1 MKLDISLITPTY
13 NEQKNVHTITKNI
26 NLLKPKEVIIVDGN
40 STDNTRKLLK
50 NTK

>member
-13 NEQKNVHTITKNI
+13 NEQENVDTIAENI
-26 NLLKPKEVIIVDGN
+26 NLLKPKEAIIVDGY

-50 NTK
+50 N